1 MSRFEQDILG
11 GIVWSFLGQGWW
23 LSLGSYASHEECAAS
38 LGSHGF
44 VASLPRLGIVVP
56 SWHELFGRPKKWF
69 FNSLRYTSSSAE
81 CVWAALLS

>member
-1 MSRFEQDILG
+1 MG

-23 LSLGSYASHEECAAS
+23 LSLGSYVSHEECAAS